1 MNVQDVMTRTP
12 RACRSDDTLAHAAG
26 ILWDQDCGAVPV
38 VDGEGQAIGI
48 VTDRDC
54 CMAALTRGRRLE
66 EMSVGSAMA
75 KTLFTVRADAKV
87 GDALSAMQRHRV
99 RRLPVVDASGG
110 LCGIVSMADLLNAGA
125 PALSPAAL
133 LAAMAAICAP
143 RSASPSA
150 AGPSP
155 TAAAAAPAAKSS
167 AAVLVPKAPAAR
179 TASAPKKPKAR
190 ARKK

>member
-1 MNVQDVMTRTP
+1 MNVETVMTRAP
-12 RACRSDDTLAHAAG
+12 RACRPDDTLAHAAG

-38 VDGEGQAIGI
+38 VDGDGQAIGI

-75 KTLFTVRADAKV
+75 KTLFTIRADARV
-87 GDALSAMQRHRV
+87 ADALAAMQQHRV
-99 RRLPVVDASGG
+99 RRLPVVDAGG
-110 LCGIVSMADLLNAGA
+110 ALCGIVSMADLLNAGA
-125 PALSPAAL
+125 AAVTPTAL
-133 LAAMAAICAP
+133 LSAVAAICAP
-143 RSASPSA
+143 RTARTSTAP
-150 AGPSP
+150 P
-155 TAAAAAPAAKSS
+155 AAAAAPKAS

-179 TASAPKKPKAR
+179 AAAAPKKPKAR